1 MSVRAPLV
9 ELMNVSGGDP
19 FPCITNISQLFMT
32 KGIRTVF
39 VSIGNS
45 PSSLTDL
52 AIAEE
57 IGCPLN
63 VLCVSEEAANA
74 WNLVTTCLKARK
86 PLAESSPFS
95 DGAHTKWVLPKNVR
109 VNVLGDSASSLAT
122 SVKSICRAMSVSEE
136 ATRIDLL
143 KIDFDGGV
151 SRRVLYEILDAG
163 FRPAVVMVRW
173 DSSPDLN
180 ISVKSAAGHLQ
191 NCGYA
196 LIGKEGNKYLYFFVD
211 NDMYSTCSWEIV
223 GAVNPMVDNIVNEVL
238 AQIQAAKEAAAT
250 AETVAETVIQP

>member
-1 MSVRAPLV
+1 MSVRVPLV

-19 FPCITNISQLFMT
+19 FPCISNISQLFMT

-45 PSSLTDL
+45 PSSMVDLT
-52 AIAEE
+52 IAEE

-63 VLCVSEEAANA
+63 VLSVSEEAANA
-74 WNLVTTCLKARK
+74 WANVIACLKTRK
-86 PLAESSPFS
+86 PLAESTPFS

-109 VNVLGDSASSLAT
+109 VNVLGDSASSLLT

-143 KIDFDGGV
+143 KFDFDGGV
-151 SRRVLYEILDAG
+151 THRVLYEILDAG
-163 FRPAVVMVRW
+163 FRPAVMMIRW
-173 DSSPDLN
+173 KDSPDAN
-180 ISVKSAAGHLQ
+180 VSVKSAAGHLQ
-191 NCGYA
+191 NCGYT

-238 AQIQAAKEAAAT
+238 AQIQAYKEAPVT
-250 AETVAETVIQP
+250 EPVIPA